1 VYVAKYKSQMI
12 TTSVIECSAL
22 SEIGPVRQD
31 NQDAVYLPS
40 QTQSEDLRHLFA
52 VADGMGGYSHGGLA
66 SSLALQV
73 LTTELLNAASI
84 NPKSIRQSI
93 ENANLGVYKTAQKLG
108 VGRMGTTLTA
118 ACIVGEMAY
127 LAHVGDSRAYLIRNE
142 RVTCLTADHTTV
154 GDLVRAKLISADKIR
169 THAQRSILTKA
180 VGLGLF
186 IQPDITNFRL
196 QEGDRIILCSDGLW
210 SLIQDHEFA
219 SIGRNSSPQETSR
232 CLVDIALN
240 RETDDNASVVVFDIR
255 KFSKIASREEPV
267 EKNFFKSLIRKWAR

>member
-1 VYVAKYKSQMI
+1 MI
-12 TTSVIECSAL
+12 TTSIIECSAL
-22 SEIGPVRQD
+22 SEIGPVRED
-31 NQDAVYLPS
+31 NQDAVYLSS
-40 QTQSEDLRHLFA
+40 QPQSEDLRHIFA

-73 LTTELLNAASI
+73 LTAELQNSASI
-84 NPKSIRQSI
+84 NPKSIRQGV

-108 VGRMGTTLTA
+108 AGRMGTTLTA
-118 ACIVGEMAY
+118 ACIVGEVVY
-127 LAHVGDSRAYLIRNE
+127 LAHIGDSRAYLIRNE

-196 QEGDRIILCSDGLW
+196 LEGDRIILCSDGLW

-219 SIGRNSSPQETSR
+219 SIGRDSSPQETSR
-232 CLVDIALN
+232 RLVEIALN
-240 RETDDNASVVVFDIR
+240 RETDDNASVVVFDIQ
-255 KFSKIASREEPV
+255 KFSKIASPEEPV
-267 EKNFFKSLIRKWAR
+267 EKNILKSLIRKWAR